1 MRSLLQLLLT
11 PFRAAYNQTRLK
23 IELIRQAQNRLLEK
37 AKEHVANQ
45 RKHKFYKRWRHE
57 MRYRGP
63 PVKIAPGP
71 LAFNPALAGRVVA
84 RRPPVAHPW
93 SKDADKSKR
102 EVENCRCVK
111 KRALWS
117 YQIRTAVGHK
127 LKSSMS
133 RRSQQFCSS
142 APLVKVLCIL
152 QLFAYSFKK
161 TNSNHLKF
169 AILTEIHLW
178 LWFCT
183 RNL

>member
-1 MRSLLQLLLT
+1 MIVYWKKQRSTLRISEDINFTNDDVMKCVIGALQWKL
-11 PFRAAYNQTRLK
+11 PRAP
-23 IELIRQAQNRLLEK
+23 I
-37 AKEHVANQ
+37 
-45 RKHKFYKRWRHE
+45 
-57 MRYRGP
+57 
-63 PVKIAPGP
+63 
-71 LAFNPALAGRVVA
+71 AFNPALAGWVVA

-93 SKDADKSKR
+93 SKEADKSKR
-102 EVENCRCVK
+102 EVENCKCVK

-127 LKSSMS
+127 LKSSMN

-152 QLFAYSFKK
+152 QIFAYSFKK

-178 LWFCT
+178 LWSCT